1 MKQRGSAFVY
11 IVIVIASITGFI
23 LTATLFGF
31 QARKVTTLRE
41 LDARATETFNS
52 LLAKIDAD
60 KARGQ
65 LTLPA
70 TLSFDLNGAKCT
82 ATVTDN
88 SSEIAGSAVVNA
100 SVTVRDQIYRLSTRI
115 AAPEPSIFSYAI
127 ATDGALSTTSLVST
141 GLLGSDGSLY
151 ATGAVS
157 LTNVL
162 NLVTG
167 DVLSASTIGPVGL
180 NVLGLKRENIPSKA
194 FPTLD
199 RSAYSTAATVT
210 RAGGNMNGYAFSA
223 VTSSSPYPLL
233 YVDGDLTLRGTLSG
247 VGTIYVSGNLSYG
260 GNTGYSGGS
269 RVVIIVEGNMT
280 LGSNDVVGIH
290 FVSGTTTI
298 SGTSGKKIEPG
309 NIVSKSLTISRDLTV
324 VNDLSVVNDPNEA
337 IRHRLPGYW
346 P

>member
-41 LDARATETFNS
+41 LDAKATEAFNS

-65 LTLPA
+65 LSVPSTV
-70 TLSFDLNGAKCT
+70 SFELNGAKCT
-82 ATVTDN
+82 ATVSDN
-88 SSEIAGSAVVNA
+88 STEIAGSALVSA
-100 SVTVRDQIYRLSTRI
+100 TVTVRDQTYRFSTRI
-115 AAPEPSIFSYAI
+115 AAPEPSIFAYAI
-127 ATDGALSTTSLVST
+127 ATDGALSTNSLVSA
-141 GLLGSDGSLY
+141 GSLGTDGSIY
-151 ATGAVS
+151 ATGAVN
-157 LTNVL
+157 LTNLL

-167 DVLSASTIGPVGL
+167 DALSASTIGPVDL
-180 NVLGLKRENIPSKA
+180 NILGLKRENVPSKL

-199 RSAYSTAATVT
+199 GSVYSTAATVM
-210 RAGGNMNGYAFSA
+210 RAGGNMNGCAFST

-233 YVDGDLTLRGTLSG
+233 YVDGDLSLRGTLSG
-247 VGTIYVSGNLSYG
+247 IGTIYVRGNLSYG

-269 RVVIIVEGNMT
+269 RVVIIVEGNLT
-280 LGSNDVVGIH
+280 LGANDIVGTH
-290 FVSGTTTI
+290 YVSGTTTI
-298 SGTSGKKIEPG
+298 SGNSGKKIAPG
-309 NIVSKSLTISRDLTV
+309 NIVSRSLTISRDLTV
-324 VNDLSVVNDPNEA
+324 VNDLSIVNDPNEA
-337 IRHRLPGYW
+337 NRHRLPGYW